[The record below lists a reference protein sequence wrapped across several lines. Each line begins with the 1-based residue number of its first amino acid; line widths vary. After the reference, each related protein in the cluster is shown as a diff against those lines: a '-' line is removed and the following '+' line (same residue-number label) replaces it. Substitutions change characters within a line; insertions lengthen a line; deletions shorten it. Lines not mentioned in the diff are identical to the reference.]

1 MMVQGNEVVLLVLG
15 IGVLLFIV
23 GNRNK
28 LKYLPASKIL
38 LTAFLFSFTGW
49 SATVIETFLLG
60 NLTNA
65 IEHICYMVSAI
76 FLAIW
81 CWKAFHRP
89 AYSQNV
95 ALGKTERRKS

>member
-1 MMVQGNEVVLLVLG
+1 MIAQGNEVVLLVLG
-15 IGVLLFIV
+15 IGVLLLIV
-23 GNRNK
+23 GNRHK
-28 LKYLPASKIL
+28 LKYLPAYKIL
-38 LTAFLFSFTGW
+38 LTAFLISFTGW
-49 SATVIETFLLG
+49 VATVIEAFLWE
-60 NLTNA
+60 NTINA

-89 AYSQNV
+89 FI